1 MLKTR
6 QTKYTKA
13 VEKYFIK
20 YNHTSNHQALD
31 YLKDWYPNL
40 TATTVHRITERMVKN
55 HGLKLAPL
63 TINQVKRFDSNLTIH
78 DHFHCR
84 NCDSLR
90 DINLPNHIIKELE
103 TLLNGCRLNGSLTI
117 SGVCQKC
124 IKNKEVV

>member
-13 VEKYFIK
+13 IQDYFK
-20 YNHTSNHQALD
+20 NYNHSSNHQALE
-31 YLKDWYPNL
+31 YLQSFYPNL

-55 HGLKLAPL
+55 KVLGLAPL
-63 TINQVKRFDSNLTIH
+63 TINQIKRFDSNLVYH

-84 NCDSLR
+84 NCDLLR
-90 DINLPNHIIKELE
+90 DINLPDHIVREIE

-124 IKNKEVV
+124 IKNKEIL